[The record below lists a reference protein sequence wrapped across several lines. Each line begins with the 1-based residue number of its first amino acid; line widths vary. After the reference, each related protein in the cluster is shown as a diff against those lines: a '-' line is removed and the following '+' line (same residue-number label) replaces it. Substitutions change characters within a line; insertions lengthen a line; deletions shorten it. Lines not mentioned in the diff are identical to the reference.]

1 MKNAK
6 LGIPALTLCA
16 LLSGCLFHKN
26 AATPP
31 PPSGQGADSKSRQE
45 AFRESVKDLAKKIG
59 APESD
64 IAGVA
69 QEDMTWPDSCLG
81 CVKAGESCAQ
91 VLTPGYRITLR
102 VRDATYEYHTNRTDR
117 VRLCGQSA
125 VPPGP
130 APTPAM

>member
-1 MKNAK
+1 M
-6 LGIPALTLCA
+6 LHR
-16 LLSGCLFHKN
+16 S
-26 AATPP
+26 ATPP

-45 AFRESVKDLAKKIG
+45 AFRASVKDLAKKIG

-69 QEDMTWPDSCLG
+69 QEDATWPDSCLG
-81 CVKAGESCAQ
+81 CVKTAESCAQ

-125 VPPGP
+125 VPPV
-130 APTPAM
+130 PTPAM

>member
-1 MKNAK
+1 MRRALVGV
-6 LGIPALTLCA
+6 LGLTLSIA
-16 LLSGCLFHKN
+16 LSGCLFHRSR
-26 AATPP
+26 ATPP

-45 AFRESVKDLAKKIG
+45 AFRASVKDLAKKIG

-64 IAGVA
+64 IAGVG

-81 CVKAGESCAQ
+81 CVKAGERCAQ

-117 VRLCGQSA
+117 VRLCGQTSA
-125 VPPGP
+125 AP
-130 APTPAM
+130 APTPASM

>member
-1 MKNAK
+1 MKRA
-6 LGIPALTLCA
+6 LFSTLTLA
-16 LLSGCLFHKN
+16 LCLALSACMLHRS
-26 AATPP
+26 ATPP
-31 PPSGQGADSKSRQE
+31 PPSGQGADSKSRQA
-45 AFRESVKDLAKKIG
+45 AFRASVKDLARKVG

-69 QEDMTWPDSCLG
+69 QEDATWPDSCLG
-81 CVKAGESCAQ
+81 CVKTAESCAQ

-125 VPPGP
+125 AAV
-130 APTPAM
+130 PTPTM

>member
-1 MKNAK
+1 MKRASVVI
-6 LGIPALTLCA
+6 LGLTLSA
-16 LLSGCLFHKN
+16 ALSGCLFHKS
-26 AATPP
+26 ATPP
-31 PPSGQGADSKSRQE
+31 PPTGQGADSKSRQE
-45 AFRESVKDLAKKIG
+45 AFRESVKDLAKKTG

-81 CVKAGESCAQ
+81 CVKAGENCAQ

-102 VRDATYEYHTNRTDR
+102 VRDATYVYHTNRSDR

-125 VPPGP
+125 PL

>member
-1 MKNAK
+1 MKRASVVI
-6 LGIPALTLCA
+6 LGLTLSA
-16 LLSGCLFHKN
+16 ALSGCLFQKSR
-26 AATPP
+26 ATPP
-31 PPSGQGADSKSRQE
+31 PPTGQGADSKSRQE

-81 CVKAGESCAQ
+81 CVKAGENCAQ

-102 VRDATYEYHTNRTDR
+102 VRDATYEYHTNRSDR

-125 VPPGP
+125 AP

>member
-1 MKNAK
+1 MKRASVAI
-6 LGIPALTLCA
+6 LGLTLSVA
-16 LLSGCLFHKN
+16 LSGCLFKRS

-31 PPSGQGADSKSRQE
+31 PPTGQGADSKSRQE

-81 CVKAGESCAQ
+81 CVKAGENCAQ

-102 VRDATYEYHTNRTDR
+102 VRDATYEYHTNRSDR

-125 VPPGP
+125 AP

>member
-1 MKNAK
+1 MKRALVGI
-6 LGIPALTLCA
+6 LGLTLSA
-16 LLSGCLFHKN
+16 ALSGCLFHRS
-26 AATPP
+26 ASAP

-45 AFRESVKDLAKKIG
+45 AFRASVKDLAKKIG

-64 IAGVA
+64 IAGVG
-69 QEDMTWPDSCLG
+69 QEDQTWPDSCLG
-81 CVKAGESCAQ
+81 CVKTGESCAQ

-117 VRLCGQSA
+117 VRLCGQTA
-125 VPPGP
+125 VAP

>member
-1 MKNAK
+1 MKRALVGI
-6 LGIPALTLCA
+6 LGLTLSA
-16 LLSGCLFHKN
+16 ALSGCLFHRS

-45 AFRESVKDLAKKIG
+45 AFRASVKDLAKKIG

-81 CVKAGESCAQ
+81 CVKTGESCAQ

-117 VRLCGQSA
+117 VRLCGQTTVA
-125 VPPGP
+125 P